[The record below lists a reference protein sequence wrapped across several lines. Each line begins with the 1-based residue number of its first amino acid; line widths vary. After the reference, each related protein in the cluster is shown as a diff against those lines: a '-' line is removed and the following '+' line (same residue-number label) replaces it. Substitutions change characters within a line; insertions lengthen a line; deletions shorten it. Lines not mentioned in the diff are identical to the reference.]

1 MDQAFGRLKGR
12 WKIMDGQCMLSIPV
26 FARHVAMVCCRLH
39 NVCERDNCAYLSLAG
54 FQKKV
59 LRLKPCH

>member
-1 MDQAFGRLKGR
+1 
-12 WKIMDGQCMLSIPV
+12 MDGQCMLSIPV